1 MQMSIY
7 IYVCIHIRWPCTYI
21 FKYIIHK
28 HIYIYNTHI
37 NPVCEETLGPL
48 VLEYIYVYMLRKTH
62 QMSALSF
69 YSSLLE
75 PKRYPQTRSS
85 HYIYMYICICIYM
98 YVYNIVYIYIYLCM
112 YVYICLHVYINNI
125 YTHIYICAFMYVYIY
140 MHVCTQIRW
149 TCTYIFTYIPM
160 YIYKHIYIYINPVC
174 EETLGLLHVTKRH
187 QMFALSFYSSRSR
200 FFSSYVFMCTLY
212 VHAMYIY
219 IYMLSI
225 YTILSILYILSIL

>member
-1 MQMSIY
+1 MHMSIY
-7 IYVCIHIRWPCTYI
+7 IYVCIHIRWTCTYI

-48 VLEYIYVYMLRKTH
+48 VLEYIYMLRKTH

-85 HYIYMYICICIYM
+85 HYISICT
-98 YVYNIVYIYIYLCM
+98 YV
-112 YVYICLHVYINNI
+112 YVYICMYIILYTYYIYIDLCMYGCVYMSACVHKKHI
-125 YTHIYICAFMYVYIY
+125 YTHIYACMYVYIY

-149 TCTYIFTYIPM
+149 TCTYIFNIYTYV
-160 YIYKHIYIYINPVC
+160 YIQTHIHIY
-174 EETLGLLHVTKRH
+174 
-187 QMFALSFYSSRSR
+187 
-200 FFSSYVFMCTLY
+200 
-212 VHAMYIY
+212 
-219 IYMLSI
+219 
-225 YTILSILYILSIL
+225 